1 MKDEVLENLNKLNEA
16 IDKAAE
22 RIQTLEEENEKLKVQ
37 LAKMTKDRDAW
48 KKRAIDTYGDF

>member
-1 MKDEVLENLNKLNEA
+1 MKDEVLENLNKVNEA

-37 LAKMTKDRDAW
+37 LAKMTKDRDDW
-48 KKRAIDTYGDF
+48 KQRAIDTYDDF

>member
-1 MKDEVLENLNKLNEA
+1 MKNEVLENLNKLNEA

-37 LAKMTKDRDAW
+37 LAKMTEDRDRW
-48 KKRAIDTYGDF
+48 KQRAIDTYGEF